1 MSEKYNEVGP
11 ERYYVVSESELKALS
26 LSVWDDAT
34 NFHNPGE
41 SHPDATS
48 LRDQAEAACR
58 ARPVPEWATHFAGPP
73 KDWTNFNVGDET
85 VPVTLLEAIE
95 R

>member
-1 MSEKYNEVGP
+1 MSVKYYIVTET
-11 ERYYVVSESELKALS
+11 ELQELYTQALNAHMRPN
-26 LSVWDDAT
+26 LQPLKDA
-34 NFHNPGE
+34 
-41 SHPDATS
+41 D
-48 LRDQAEAACR
+48 AACR
-58 ARPVPEWATHFAGPP
+58 ARKVPGWATHFAGPP